1 MSKIAIDCRMSDSG
15 GIGTF
20 LKSIVHEF
28 VKDKDDAYLLIG
40 DSEKL
45 KEFEGDNVEIL
56 QCDIPI
62 FSVKEMFS
70 FPVKEINRCDLFFS
84 PNYNLP
90 GGIKV
95 PVFSTI
101 HDVIYLDLPQLTSR
115 VGRIIRKAFVSRA
128 LKKSKGIFT
137 VSEFSKSRINHHFRR
152 TPPLTVCYNGIKPM
166 FAQAESGLSKDGG
179 YFLYL
184 GNVKPHKGL
193 PTLLEAY
200 RMALAKGCDRRL
212 VIVGEY
218 NSFKTGAEDL
228 LRAVDDKKD
237 SITFTGKISDKDL
250 LDVIINA
257 TALVQPSDYEGF
269 GIPPL
274 EAMSVG
280 TPCIVSDIPVFKELY
295 ADFPVMFFPVNDA
308 HALSDLLLKD
318 YPRVAL
324 DESHKNRY
332 SYRTAAG
339 IIKNTI
345 KNSMS

>member
-1 MSKIAIDCRMSDSG
+1 MSKIAIDCRMIDSG

-28 VKDKDDAYLLIG
+28 IKDKGDTYLLIG
-40 DSEKL
+40 DKEKL
-45 KEFEGDNVEIL
+45 REFANDNVEI
-56 QCDIPI
+56 QHCDIPI
-62 FSVKEMFS
+62 FSVKEVFS
-70 FPVKEINRCDLFFS
+70 FPVGEINRCDIFFS

-101 HDVIYLDLPQLTSR
+101 HDVIYLDLPQLASR
-115 VGRIIRKAFVSRA
+115 VGRMIRKAFISRA

-137 VSEFSKSRINHHFRR
+137 VSEFSKGRISHHFRR
-152 TPPLTVCYNGIKPM
+152 TPPLTVCYNGIKPI
-166 FAQAESGLSKDGG
+166 FEQVRLRPGKDGG

-193 PTLLEAY
+193 RTLLEAY
-200 RMALAKGCDRRL
+200 MMARAKGCERKL

-218 NSFKTGAEDL
+218 SSFKTGEEDL
-228 LRAVDDKKD
+228 LADADNEKKI
-237 SITFTGKISDKDL
+237 ITFTGKISDNEL
-250 LDVIINA
+250 IDVIINA
-257 TALVQPSDYEGF
+257 AALVQPSEYEGF

-274 EAMSVG
+274 EAMSLG
-280 TPCIVSDIPVFKELY
+280 TPCIISDIPVFKELY
-295 ADFPVMFFPVNDA
+295 ADFPVTFFPVNNA
-308 HALSDLLLKD
+308 AALSGLLLKD

-324 DESHKNRY
+324 GEALTSRY
-332 SYRTAAG
+332 SYRTAAE

-345 KNSMS
+345 KNSMI